1 MKNNSIKCSFKEHGE
16 IEANSFCQECKV
28 YMCKKCEI
36 FHSKLLQNH
45 KAFSL
50 DKDLNEI
57 FTGLC
62 KEKNHNIKLEFFC
75 KTHNELCCAIC
86 LCKIK
91 KDDIGKHNDCDV
103 CLIEDIRKEKINKLK
118 ENIKLLEEISKNL
131 EESINKIK
139 SDYKKLNKN
148 KEEIKFKVQEIFTKI
163 RNELN
168 HREDELLFEIDKKF
182 EYISFKEDIIKESE
196 KLPNQVALAL
206 EKWKKIETEC
216 NSNKLNALINDCIN
230 VEKDIKKISI
240 LHGNV
245 KKSNDLGNINITFDE
260 EIIIEKIKKFGIMH
274 VFHSLILTKRE
285 EIDLI
290 FSWIFQKEKKSIE
303 LIYRASKDGDKVE
316 DFHRLC
322 DNKKP
327 I

>member
-139 SDYKKLNKN
+139 SDYKK
-148 KEEIKFKVQEIFTKI
+148 
-163 RNELN
+163 
-168 HREDELLFEIDKKF
+168 
-182 EYISFKEDIIKESE
+182 
-196 KLPNQVALAL
+196 
-206 EKWKKIETEC
+206 
-216 NSNKLNALINDCIN
+216 
-230 VEKDIKKISI
+230 
-240 LHGNV
+240 
-245 KKSNDLGNINITFDE
+245 
-260 EIIIEKIKKFGIMH
+260 
-274 VFHSLILTKRE
+274 
-285 EIDLI
+285 
-290 FSWIFQKEKKSIE
+290 
-303 LIYRASKDGDKVE
+303 
-316 DFHRLC
+316 
-322 DNKKP
+322 
-327 I
+327 